1 MPAFRVVL
9 DTNVVLA
16 SQRTASPTSP
26 NREVLDRW
34 KRGEY
39 TLLYADD
46 ALLEYGEK
54 LFEHGFSDEEV
65 RAFLEGV
72 QALGEPVNIEYFH
85 LPRYPSDSDD
95 IAFVLCALN
104 GAATHPGQ
112 LRPSLICRR
121 ARVSLRHM
129 HPSAVPNANPSRMMA
144 SIGLCESRADRR
156 CLQLGLALPTPLPP
170 PAHTPEV
177 SPFLESDGGGIPDA
191 TELEDPAATTR
202 MQRFY
207 RFVVILP

>member
-39 TLLYADD
+39 TLLYSDD

-54 LFEHGFSDEEV
+54 LCEHGFSDEEV
-65 RAFLEGV
+65 RSFLELV
-72 QALGEPVNIEYFH
+72 QALGEPVNIEFFH
-85 LPRYPSDSDD
+85 LPRYPSDADD

-104 GAATHPGQ
+104 GVATHLVSYDPHLFAVAHEYPFFTCTPVQFLTQ
-112 LRPSLICRR
+112 LR
-121 ARVSLRHM
+121 
-129 HPSAVPNANPSRMMA
+129 
-144 SIGLCESRADRR
+144 
-156 CLQLGLALPTPLPP
+156 
-170 PAHTPEV
+170 
-177 SPFLESDGGGIPDA
+177 A
-191 TELEDPAATTR
+191 T
-202 MQRFY
+202 
-207 RFVVILP
+207 